1 MLVESGTWIPARLAT
16 RWVLLNRRRRSA
28 SKTIRN
34 HLFTLKLM
42 YCWASGNGINLDQ
55 LLLIDGQLKREQI
68 KDIVNEIQNIR

>member
-1 MLVESGTWIPARLAT
+1 
-16 RWVLLNRRRRSA
+16 
-28 SKTIRN
+28 
-34 HLFTLKLM
+34 M